1 MKDTFSTARLVAS
14 DLIRLV
20 IFSSVPYERID
31 AALYIDRKTKIKLV
45 PSRLNTTANLWIAD
59 FHLSEDLELGHSY
72 ALLVPSFGLVPLD
85 VTEAT
90 SFPDFDKKYAYD
102 GADLGAVYTPEATS
116 FALWAP
122 LASTVLL
129 KIAKPGEAGFE
140 HFLLRRSEKGV
151 YRLTLKG
158 DYEGAAYSYFVTNSE
173 VTTETTDPYAK
184 GSLANGE
191 ASVVIDPA
199 KCRCD
204 FHREALPVLTSR
216 CDAIVYEGSVRDLTV
231 DAHSDIV
238 HKGTF
243 LGLSEK
249 GRKTDTGL
257 PAGLDYIA
265 SLGITH
271 FQVLPMY
278 DFKTVDERDPAK
290 SYNWGYDP
298 AQYFVPE
305 GSYGSAVD
313 DPYSR
318 IRECQGM
325 VAAFHEKGIRIV
337 MDVVFNHVYDY
348 LTSAFEKTVP
358 NYYFRRKDNGRMA
371 NCSYCGDD
379 VASERPMVHKLIVEA
394 AKWWIDF
401 YCVDGFRFDLM
412 GLIDAKTLEEISAYG
427 HSQDPSFIVYG
438 EGWAM
443 GAYAGGLPLG
453 TMDNHKALPEFGF
466 FNDRYRDP
474 LKKWLSGD
482 EGSRDD
488 FKHAFVGSC
497 LDYYGKPLF
506 LNASQSI
513 NYVECHDN
521 ATFFDAISGARPDLP
536 LNDRLA
542 ICKLATGLVLLS
554 YGIPFIH
561 AGEEIGQSKF
571 GKDNTYNLPDVY
583 NKFSYRLLGE
593 RKAMYDYFRGFVKF
607 RKEHR
612 FLHVYDPRVIDPLL
626 SIADEGALF
635 VASINDGDLIAPYRE
650 ITLLV
655 NPTEAPLTHEFP
667 SDREVLLD
675 SSGLVEDAHIKV
687 ASALIPPHSLLL
699 VGLPLASGSRGK

>member
-1 MKDTFSTARLVAS
+1 MKDTFSAARLVAN

-20 IFSSVPYERID
+20 IFSSVPYERIE
-31 AALYIDRKTKIKLV
+31 ATLFEDRKSKIKLV
-45 PSRLNTTANLWIAD
+45 PTRLNTTSNLWIAD

-72 ALLVPSFGLVPLD
+72 ALLVPSFGLIPLD

-90 SFPDFDKKYAYD
+90 SFPDFDKKYSYD
-102 GADLGAVYTPEATS
+102 GTDLGVIYDPKATS

-129 KIAKPGEAGFE
+129 KITKKGANVPE
-140 HFLLRRSEKGV
+140 HFLMRRSEKGV

-158 DYEGAAYSYFVTNSE
+158 DYEGAAYTYFVTNSE
-173 VTTETTDPYAK
+173 ATTETTDPYAK
-184 GSLANGE
+184 GSMPNGA
-191 ASVVIDPA
+191 ASVVVDLT

-204 FHREALPVLTSR
+204 FHKEALPVLTSA
-216 CDAIVYEGSVRDLTV
+216 CDAIVYEGSVRDLSV
-231 DAHSDIV
+231 DPHSDIA

-243 LGLSEK
+243 LGLSEA
-249 GRKTDTGL
+249 GCKTDTGL

-278 DFKTVDERDPAK
+278 DFKTVDELDPAK
-290 SYNWGYDP
+290 GYNWGYDP

-305 GSYGSAVD
+305 GSYASAVS

-318 IRECQGM
+318 IQECQAM

-379 VASERPMVHKLIVEA
+379 LASERPMVHKLIVEA
-394 AKWWIDF
+394 AKWWIDV
-401 YCVDGFRFDLM
+401 YGVDGFRFDLM
-412 GLIDAKTLEEISAYG
+412 GLLDAKTLEEIASYG
-427 HSQDPSFIVYG
+427 RSKDPSFIVYG
-438 EGWAM
+438 EGWSM

-453 TMDNHKALPEFGF
+453 TMENHKVLADFGF
-466 FNDRYRDP
+466 FNDRYREP
-474 LKKWLSGD
+474 LKKWLAGD
-482 EGSRDD
+482 EGARDD

-506 LNASQSI
+506 LNASQSV

-521 ATFFDAISGARPDLP
+521 ATFYDFISSARGDLSVQE
-536 LNDRLA
+536 RLA
-542 ICKLATGLVLLS
+542 ICKLAYSLVLLS

-561 AGEEIGQSKF
+561 AGEEIGESKF

-593 RKAMYDYFRGFVKF
+593 RKAMYDYFRGLVKF

-626 SIADEGALF
+626 SIADEGALL
-635 VASINDGDLIAPYRE
+635 VAAITDGDLIAPYRE
-650 ITLLV
+650 ITLLI
-655 NPTEAPLTHEFP
+655 NPSDGPLTHEFP

-687 ASALIPPHSLLL
+687 TSALVPPHSLFL
-699 VGLPLASGSRGK
+699 VGLPIQSAKSGK